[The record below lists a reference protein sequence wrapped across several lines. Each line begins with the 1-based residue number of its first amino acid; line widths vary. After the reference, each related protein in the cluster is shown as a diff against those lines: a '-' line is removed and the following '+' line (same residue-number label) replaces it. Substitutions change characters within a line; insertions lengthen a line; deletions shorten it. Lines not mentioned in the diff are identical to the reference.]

1 MGCLVVW
8 SSSKSTRVLLS
19 STEAE
24 CYSVVQVAKENEWV
38 REFVHNLD
46 IFVCDMNTIIYQ
58 DNKSTLSLSKGGGHK
73 RSKHFDI
80 EFHYVIEKIREGKIQ
95 IHYTPTQ
102 HMLADMFTK
111 TLHTRNLRN

>member
-1 MGCLVVW
+1 M
-8 SSSKSTRVLLS
+8 
-19 STEAE
+19 
-24 CYSVVQVAKENEWV
+24 

-58 DNKSTLSLSKGGGHK
+58 DNKSTISLSKGGGHK

-80 EFHYVIEKIREGKIQ
+80 EFYYVIEKIREGKIQ
-95 IHYTPTQ
+95 MHYTPTQ

-111 TLHTRNLRN
+111 HSHTRNEKLRESDEWEDRRCCR